1 MAGTASRASSICDT
15 MVCSSSRW
23 TAMAAA
29 AGAGT
34 RLIWA
39 SMLSRPSCIE
49 AMPLSNPPWMLP
61 SIVGFMVSN
70 ISLESALHAET
81 TVVTSEF
88 FSCSSVSSL
97 ISKLPS
103 PLALSMPTSMV
114 R

>member
-1 MAGTASRASSICDT
+1 MA
-15 MVCSSSRW
+15 
-23 TAMAAA
+23 
-29 AGAGT
+29 
-34 RLIWA
+34 
-39 SMLSRPSCIE
+39 
-49 AMPLSNPPWMLP
+49 
-61 SIVGFMVSN
+61 SN

-88 FSCSSVSSL
+88 FSCSSVSLL